1 MASTRSARVIAALAA
16 LPLAALLCSGTA
28 QADSGAGAGISSNAA
43 AAEIIGSGVFGA
55 NAGNSSTTQQVSTG
69 SGATNQSNGV
79 QLNGTGSASVGQ
91 SNGNVP
97 VFVEPAPVEPAP

>member
-28 QADSGAGAGISSNAA
+28 EADGGAGAGISSNAA
-43 AAEIIGSGVFGA
+43 AAEIFGSGVLGS
-55 NAGNSSTTQQVSTG
+55 NAGNSSTTQQVATG

-79 QLNGTGSASVGQ
+79 QLAGTDSATVGQ

-97 VFVEPAPVEPAP
+97 LVVSPVPVEPVP